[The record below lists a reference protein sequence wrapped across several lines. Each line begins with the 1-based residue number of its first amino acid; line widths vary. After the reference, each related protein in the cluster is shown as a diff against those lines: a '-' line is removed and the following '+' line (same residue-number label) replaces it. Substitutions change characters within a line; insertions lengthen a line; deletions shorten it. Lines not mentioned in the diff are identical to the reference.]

1 MLNYMKTYFNQ
12 DFLHFFKE
20 LALNNNKDWFDV
32 HRSRYE
38 LNIKEPFKTFVG
50 DLAMYLAKYDS
61 TLIQEPKNLI
71 FRINRDIRFSKDKR
85 PYKTFVSAIIS
96 SGGKKEKEMPGMYFE
111 LTTEGVFIYG
121 GVFQPNKLQ
130 LEDIRYYIANNHN
143 KFVDLINESKFKKQ
157 FGEVLGQKNVRL
169 PKELQESGYIE
180 PLIYNKQFYFRT
192 QLPPEAITSKNLI
205 QQMEKI
211 YLLINPLNIFFK
223 TAIGY

>member
-1 MLNYMKTYFNQ
+1 MSNNMKAYFNQ
-12 DFLHFFKE
+12 DFIEFFKE
-20 LALNNNKDWFDV
+20 LAPNNSKDWFDV
-32 HRSRYE
+32 NRSRYE

-50 DLAMYLAKYDS
+50 DLAMYLAKYES
-61 TLIQEPKNLI
+61 TLVQEPKNLI

-96 SGGKKEKEMPGMYFE
+96 SGGKRDKEMPGMYFE
-111 LTTEGVFIYG
+111 LTPDGVFIYG
-121 GVFQPNKLQ
+121 GVFQPNKEQ
-130 LEDIRYYIANNHN
+130 LEDVRYYIANNHDQ
-143 KFVDLINESKFKKQ
+143 FTSLINESEFKKQ
-157 FGEVLGQKNVRL
+157 FGEILGQKNVRL
-169 PKELQESGYIE
+169 PKELQNAADLE

-211 YLLINPLNIFFK
+211 YLLINPINVFFK